1 MDPITTGVVFV
12 ASKVVTTG
20 LGIIGFAATGPVAG
34 EFHLQPHYSCIGF
47 KFTHAETTGTVAA
60 AWQASI
66 GNVAAGSLY
75 AACQS
80 VAMTGWL

>member
-20 LGIIGFAATGPVAG
+20 LGIIGFAATGPV
-34 EFHLQPHYSCIGF
+34 
-47 KFTHAETTGTVAA
+47 AETTGTVAA

>member
-1 MDPITTGVVFV
+1 MDPVTAGAVWV
-12 ASKVVTTG
+12 ASK
-20 LGIIGFAATGPVAG
+20 AATTVLGAVGFGAAGPVA
-34 EFHLQPHYSCIGF
+34 
-47 KFTHAETTGTVAA
+47 GTVAA

-66 GNVAAGSLY
+66 GNVAAGSVF